1 MACAPVQ
8 CRRAPETAA
17 IGDMDSNNDR
27 RIFVVQ
33 VVDYNQ
39 STVLCKNV
47 CIATM
52 YDLFIIL
59 ALILLNGVFSMT
71 EVALI
76 SARKSK
82 LTADAKKGNSNAAT
96 ALKLQEEPD
105 RFLSTIQIGITLIGI
120 LTGLFSGATIATE
133 FGNYLAG
140 LGMGPRFALNLSR
153 GIIVASVT
161 YLSIVVGE
169 LVPKRIGMGRSDTIA
184 KIMARPMK
192 LLSVIA
198 YPLVWILS
206 ASTSL
211 LVKFL
216 NIRNTPSKVTEE
228 EIKSLIQE
236 GTASGEVRAV
246 EQDIMERA
254 LVMGDS
260 RIDAIMTSR
269 NSVASLSVGM
279 DVESIRKVLADDL
292 HSSYP
297 VFDRDRKEI
306 CGVVSLKRLILAL
319 DSPDFSIEKELTSGL
334 CLPDTMTFYD
344 ALETFRKSNEHSAL
358 VFDEY
363 GNFQG
368 IVTLRDILDGLIGN
382 ITHGDDGPII
392 VKRTDKEEWLVDGQ
406 CGLYDFLEY
415 FGREDLYTPSGYST
429 IGGLILEEMR
439 KVPAEGDIIKWNCF
453 CLEVADMDH
462 ARIDKIAVSRAEAI

>member
-1 MACAPVQ
+1 
-8 CRRAPETAA
+8 
-17 IGDMDSNNDR
+17 
-27 RIFVVQ
+27 
-33 VVDYNQ
+33 
-39 STVLCKNV
+39 
-47 CIATM
+47 M
-52 YDLFIIL
+52 YDLVIIIT
-59 ALILLNGVFSMT
+59 LILLNGLFSMS

-82 LTADAKKGNSNAAT
+82 LTADAKSGNRNAAT
-96 ALKLQEEPD
+96 ALKLQSEPD

-120 LTGLFSGATIATE
+120 LTGLFSGATIATDL
-133 FGNYLAG
+133 GNYFVR
-140 LGMGPRFALNLSR
+140 LGVWPQLALNLSR
-153 GIIVASVT
+153 ITIVAFVT

-169 LVPKRIGMGRSDTIA
+169 LVPKRIGMGKADTIA
-184 KIMARPMK
+184 KIVAGPMK
-192 LLSVIA
+192 LLSVIT
-198 YPLVWILS
+198 YPAVWLLS

-211 LVKFL
+211 LVRLLKIG
-216 NIRNTPSKVTEE
+216 NPSSKVTEE

-236 GTASGEVRAV
+236 GTDAGEVREV

-269 NSVASLSVGM
+269 KDVAALSIGM

-319 DSPDFSIEKELTSGL
+319 SSPDFNLEKELTSGL

-344 ALETFRKSNEHSAL
+344 ALETFRRSNEHSAL
-358 VFDEY
+358 IYDEY

-368 IVTLRDILDGLIGN
+368 IVTLRDILDGLIGS
-382 ITHGDDGPII
+382 ISRGDDDPMI
-392 VKRTDKEEWLVDGQ
+392 VKRPDREEWLVDGQ
-406 CGLYDFLEY
+406 CPVYDFLEY
-415 FGREDLYTPSGYST
+415 FGQEDLYKPSTYTT
-429 IGGLILEEMR
+429 IGGLILETLR
-439 KVPAEGDIIKWNCF
+439 KVPAEGDIITWKCF
-453 CLEVADMDH
+453 RLEVADMDH
-462 ARIDKIAVSRAEAI
+462 ARIDKVAVASTDTSGQ